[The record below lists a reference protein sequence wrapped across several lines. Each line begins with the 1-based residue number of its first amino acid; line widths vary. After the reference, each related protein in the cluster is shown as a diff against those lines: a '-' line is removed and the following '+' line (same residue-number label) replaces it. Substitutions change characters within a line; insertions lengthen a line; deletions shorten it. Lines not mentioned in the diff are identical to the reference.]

1 MRTCRGS
8 KLAVGVGGGVEIARS
23 AISFDGVAG
32 GADDRVVEL
41 RKKKKN

>member
-8 KLAVGVGGGVEIARS
+8 KLAGGVGGGVEIARS

-32 GADDRVVEL
+32 GTDDPEVE
-41 RKKKKN
+41 RRRAT